1 MVKKLLNFKKVA
13 ILAVALLAVSFGAKA
28 QSWYIMGEYIWSPPN
43 PQGTFNEL
51 HYQAEDVEINGMD
64 YHTIYAAGE
73 RSLLGAYREEDNQV
87 YYCKWNGSDYDEEVL
102 LYDYDLEEGDFF
114 NDMDDHPMLVTSV
127 TTITDF
133 NGIERKKYD
142 FMFIGLEDETEYWI
156 EGVGSN
162 KGFVNRGVYT
172 PTNQG
177 AIFHLLCYHVGNE
190 LIYVNPEYNACD
202 IDDINET
209 LDNVVSI
216 YPNPAN
222 NVVRVLSESNTP
234 IRKIE
239 VIDLLGRIVATAN
252 NSEFI
257 DVSSLPEGQYLMKVY
272 GETTIMRKLTI
283 AKQ

>member
-73 RSLLGAYREEDNQV
+73 RNLLGAYREEDNQV

-133 NGIERKKYD
+133 NGIVRKKYD

-162 KGFVNRGVYT
+162 KGFVNRGIYT

-209 LDNVVSI
+209 PDNVVSI